1 MSKFLPCLICLLFLA
16 ACAKVEPVVPSGGEG
31 DEERVMR
38 FSARL
43 ADGGQWVPLQT
54 KTDASLDDLKAND
67 NGWGLFGYYTV
78 KNDYVSPSDENTT
91 KGVIFNKRKVWWDG
105 SVWQYYVDTD
115 HKKEYWPMDA
125 DEKVTFFA
133 YAPYKEYNGDGVVTV
148 DPDLGPQVKYTA
160 STNLA
165 DQKDLLW
172 ATNTSGL
179 PHRNVNLATYQDPS
193 TNPNGTVDFHFRH
206 APAKLH
212 FTINGATLGDQNGTA
227 TPKTPSDLRTVSTTS
242 DNATLVRTN
251 EAAGTYTTG
260 GGWSSTTYNLF
271 WAYRKK
277 TVVTEQSYRQSISGF
292 KILVNT
298 VEMTNF
304 IKQGILHL
312 DNHNAYIPNWTVSG
326 DETLTYSFNTGNLN
340 GSIVNPGYV
349 DALSSGWG
357 TTYKGVDQ
365 NPVELLPTPNNYIYM
380 VPKAAVSP
388 IPAPPAANPNIT
400 ITVTYHVIGLS
411 KTVEFKRTTTTV
423 SYERV
428 RYYMNGNT
436 PYYNNGNNSYTNS
449 LNNNNIRWENV
460 TNSTYPTSSSFS
472 DGAQTTVGT
481 AQFNDSQDNQR
492 LGFKATG
499 SINTDIIGGRD
510 YTVNLYLDG
519 RELNLTV
526 IPQPWDLHETTYD
539 YNNFLNPVE
548 QSLTY
553 DSDFVYEVID
563 DNVYINNR
571 MGKFYFRLG
580 SGMYLYWQASLIGDD
595 AFAFTD
601 ENGNYL
607 WDEAGNLMTSVRGE
621 LAGNTNYIY
630 VKAINTASKVTSKAK
645 LRIYLFN
652 SENHAV
658 VALPQPNWLFVSA
671 SYTDANGQPK
681 RVEEWSVVQT
691 AN

>member
-1 MSKFLPCLICLLFLA
+1 MKKYLPCIFCFLTLA
-16 ACAKVEPVVPSGGEG
+16 ACVKVEPVAPSGGEG
-31 DEERVMR
+31 DEERVMS

-43 ADGGQWVPLQT
+43 ADGGQWAPLQT
-54 KTDASLDDLKAND
+54 KADTGLDDLKDNAHG
-67 NGWGLFGYYTV
+67 NGWGVYAYYTGED
-78 KNDYVSPSDENTT
+78 DYT
-91 KGVIFNKRKVWWDG
+91 KPGDAEGVIFNKRKVWWDG

-133 YAPYKEYNGDGVVTV
+133 FAPWSLYNASASL
-148 DPDLGPQVKYTA
+148 DPDKGPQVTYTA
-160 STNLA
+160 STDLTAQN
-165 DQKDLLW
+165 DLLW

-206 APAKLH
+206 APAKIH
-212 FTINGATLGDQNGTA
+212 FTINGATLGDENGQATA
-227 TPKTPSDLRTVSTTS
+227 QGAAQSQTTYDNGHIELSDE
-242 DNATLVRTN
+242 ATG
-251 EAAGTYTTG
+251 GTYTTG
-260 GGWSSTTYNLF
+260 NRTYTLY

-277 TVVTEQSYRQSISGF
+277 TVTTTQTYRQDISGF
-292 KILVNT
+292 KILLNS
-298 VEMTNF
+298 VEMKNF
-304 IKQGILHL
+304 IKQGTLHL
-312 DNHNAYIPNWTVSG
+312 NNPDAYVPDWTENESAG
-326 DETLTYSFNTGNLN
+326 FIDYSFSTSDLTTA
-340 GSIVNPGYV
+340 ITNPGNEST
-349 DALSSGWG
+349 LSAGWG
-357 TTYKGVDQ
+357 TTYMGVDAD
-365 NPVELLPTPNNYIYM
+365 PKELLLTPNNYIYM
-380 VPKAAVSP
+380 VPKQAVSP
-388 IPAPPAANPNIT
+388 DPNSRNIT
-400 ITVTYHVIGLS
+400 ITAIYHVIGLS
-411 KTVEFKRTTTTV
+411 KRVRFTRTTTTV
-423 SYERV
+423 SYQRV
-428 RYYMNGNT
+428 EYYMNGNT
-436 PYYNNGNNSYTNS
+436 TYYRTGNNNYGTNVPADNRWTDVNNGSHPS
-449 LNNNNIRWENV
+449 
-460 TNSTYPTSSSFS
+460 TSSYS
-472 DGAQTTVGT
+472 DGDKTTEGAT
-481 AQFNDSQDNQR
+481 TFNYSQDNEGR
-492 LGFKATG
+492 GFKAVG

-539 YNNFLNPVE
+539 YNTFLNPVE

-563 DNVYINNR
+563 DHVYINNR

-607 WDEAGNLMTSVRGE
+607 RDEAGNLRTTVRGDLSGE
-621 LAGNTNYIY
+621 TNYIY
-630 VKAINTASKVTSKAK
+630 VKAINTASRVTSKAK

-671 SYTDANGQPK
+671 SYTDSNGQTK